1 MHRDEKKGSDNRR
14 YYTRTSGHTRTSS
27 PRGNAFVPCSTL
39 ARFLSSPPPPPRSII
54 SLTVPCI
61 KHVIVSFDPSLPFLL
76 LSPTPFL
83 RAFVCFTF
91 VHTVCIGLCFN
102 RCCRMKKKKKKRRK
116 GNPTKRKDTSSSTG
130 IIIFFYSS
138 RGSALKR

>member
-76 LSPTPFL
+76 SRSPHSLPSSLRLFYICTHCVYRLVFQSMLSDEE
-83 RAFVCFTF
+83 
-91 VHTVCIGLCFN
+91 
-102 RCCRMKKKKKKRRK
+102 KKKKNEEKETRQREKTRVVV
-116 GNPTKRKDTSSSTG
+116 
-130 IIIFFYSS
+130 
-138 RGSALKR
+138 RG